1 MTPFSII
8 IDRNQLFNN
17 ACQLTLYATEQLKNE
32 QGISQVDGYLL
43 GETERE
49 LYATI
54 DEQALYDLY
63 DASQILYK
71 GTDAPL
77 TVSSESF
84 TLKGNIPSNL
94 PVDMVATTMT
104 GALVDLILAKW
115 WEIRKLT
122 NLQQEYKQKSDE
134 SLSKLKSRIL
144 SRNVNQIT
152 YRPY

>member
-1 MTPFSII
+1 MTPFCII

-32 QGISQVDGYLL
+32 QGISQVDCYLL

-71 GTDAPL
+71 GTDTPL

-115 WEIRKLT
+115 WETRKLT
-122 NLQQEYKQKSDE
+122 SLQQEYEHKSE
-134 SLSKLKSRIL
+134 KSLSKLKSRIL
-144 SRNVNQIT
+144 SRNTNQIT

>member
-1 MTPFSII
+1 MIPFSIT
-8 IDRNQLFNN
+8 IDRKQLFNN
-17 ACQLTLYATEQLKNE
+17 ICQLTLYATEQMKDE
-32 QGISQVDGYLL
+32 MGVSQVDSYIL

-54 DEQALYDLY
+54 DEQAMYDMY

-71 GTDAPL
+71 GVDTPL
-77 TVSSESF
+77 TVSAEAF

-104 GALVDLILAKW
+104 EALVDLILAKW
-115 WEIRKLT
+115 WETRKLT
-122 NLQQEYKQKSDE
+122 SLQQEYEQKSE
-134 SLSKLKSRIL
+134 KSLSKLKSRIL
-144 SRNVNQIT
+144 SRNTNQIT